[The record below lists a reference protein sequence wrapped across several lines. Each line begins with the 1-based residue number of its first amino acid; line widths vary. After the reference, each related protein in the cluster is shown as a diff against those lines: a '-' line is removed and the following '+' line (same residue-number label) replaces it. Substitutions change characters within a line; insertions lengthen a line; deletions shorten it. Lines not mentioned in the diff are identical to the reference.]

1 LTRRDVVAWSEVE
14 VVEVD
19 SDLKRLCDLLFVAA
33 ATVAAT
39 HFLSL
44 ANSQKKNVLAAFKR
58 CGILGGTPPD
68 DQGGVN
74 SLRTLVRFLSTIILA
89 IGIPMILYGGVMIAR
104 GNANQGTRG
113 VLFFGS
119 ALFGSLAGG
128 IAWVIVDIADAL
140 ASKSIARQQTDP
152 LPTASGCSSESESE

>member
-1 LTRRDVVAWSEVE
+1 
-14 VVEVD
+14 
-19 SDLKRLCDLLFVAA
+19 
-33 ATVAAT
+33 
-39 HFLSL
+39 
-44 ANSQKKNVLAAFKR
+44 
-58 CGILGGTPPD
+58 
-68 DQGGVN
+68 
-74 SLRTLVRFLSTIILA
+74 LRTLVRFLSTIILA

>member
-1 LTRRDVVAWSEVE
+1 MPISVALYARVSTKDKGQDTENQ
-14 VVEVD
+14 
-19 SDLKRLCDLLFVAA
+19 LRQLFVAA